1 MKFGGIEDSHVRK
14 ARAHFHAVRTLRE
27 LVSKENINF
36 VRMRA
41 INSKKIE
48 KKNQKIW
55 KFMGLKIF
63 RFARCV
69 HVFVVFGHRRSSW
82 RKKTNFSSKKFEKM
96 QYFVFF
102 SRAPRTSFD
111 HQNLQ
116 APCALKPLWRQ
127 INSIF
132 LNFFAIFFEFTVHR
146 HKLFLFSFTTSSR
159 SVQPTQKCARALR
172 TWLSSIPP
180 NFIFFDFFAIFF
192 WMVRVL
198 WPDGNGAKGHFYKW
212 H

>member
-41 INSKKIE
+41 VNS
-48 KKNQKIW
+48 KKNQKKIKKIW
-55 KFMGLKIF
+55 KFVGLKIF

-82 RKKTNFSSKKFEKM
+82 RKKQILAQKTLKKCSILF
-96 QYFVFF
+96 FF

-116 APCALKPLWRQ
+116 APCALKPLWSQ
-127 INSIF
+127 KNST
-132 LNFFAIFFEFTVHR
+132 FFEFCCYFFEFTVHR
-146 HKLFLFSFTTSSR
+146 HKLFLFSFAMSSR
-159 SVQPTQKCARALR
+159 SVQPTQKYARALR
-172 TWLSSIPP
+172 TWLSSIPQ
-180 NFIFFDFFAIFF
+180 NFRFFLIFCYFF
-192 WMVRVL
+192 L
-198 WPDGNGAKGHFYKW
+198 DGQNPLTGR
-212 H
+212 

>member
-1 MKFGGIEDSHVRK
+1 
-14 ARAHFHAVRTLRE
+14 
-27 LVSKENINF
+27 
-36 VRMRA
+36 
-41 INSKKIE
+41 
-48 KKNQKIW
+48 
-55 KFMGLKIF
+55 MGLKIF

-82 RKKTNFSSKKFEKM
+82 RKKQILAQKNFEKM

-132 LNFFAIFFEFTVHR
+132 LNFFAIFSNLLFIGINYYFFLCHELPECPTNT
-146 HKLFLFSFTTSSR
+146 KLCTRLADMTIFDPTKFHIFLIFLLFFLDGQSTLTGR
-159 SVQPTQKCARALR
+159 ERCKR
-172 TWLSSIPP
+172 TFL
-180 NFIFFDFFAIFF
+180 
-192 WMVRVL
+192 
-198 WPDGNGAKGHFYKW
+198 
-212 H
+212 